1 MEKTRSQIVSL
12 VISALSLFVL
22 SAVYAHAALLE
33 PSIGGGN
40 ANISPGDYFNNIYR
54 LMVGITGVLAVIMI
68 VVGGLEYIASAAN
81 PSAKA
86 SAKNRIWAAIG
97 GLLLALSSYLILQT
111 INPNLVNFNLNIEK
125 KGLQQTGGATG
136 GSAGGTTDG
145 GSINA
150 GGVNT
155 GDGDTENDFPN

>member
-1 MEKTRSQIVSL
+1 MKKIKSPIIHL
-12 VISALSLFVL
+12 VIPTLSVFML
-22 SAVYAHAALLE
+22 SVVYAHAALLE

-40 ANISPGDYFNNIYR
+40 ATGNPGDYFNNIYR
-54 LMVGITGVLAVIMI
+54 LMVGITSVLAVIMI

-86 SAKNRIWAAIG
+86 SAKSRIWAAIG

-111 INPNLVNFNLNIEK
+111 INPDLVNFNLNIEK

-136 GSAGGTTDG
+136 GGAPSGGT
-145 GSINA
+145 INA
-150 GGVNT
+150 Q
-155 GDGDTENDFPN
+155 

>member
-1 MEKTRSQIVSL
+1 MKKTRSQITIL
-12 VISALSLFVL
+12 AASLFSLFMFSV
-22 SAVYAHAALLE
+22 VYAHAALLLE

-40 ANISPGDYFNNIYR
+40 ASANPGKYFNNIYR

-81 PSAKA
+81 PSAKE
-86 SAKNRIWAAIG
+86 SAKKRIWAAIG

-111 INPNLVNFNLNIEK
+111 INPDLVNFNLNIEK
-125 KGLQQTGGATG
+125 QKLQKTGGATG
-136 GSAGGTTDG
+136 GSATG

-150 GGVNT
+150 GTAPAEDAGGELN
-155 GDGDTENDFPN
+155 PN